1 MLRTKRFKKGMLIV
15 LAMMLV
21 VVLAAGCGKK
31 GDKVPG
37 AGEGKVIATYKDGT
51 VTDTEFNKY
60 TTFFG
65 IVNPQTAMYLSIPQ
79 LKEQFLREYVGY
91 KILNARMPKPSKEE
105 QKKIDDNT
113 NQFYTQVK
121 TAIDQNEELK
131 KTLDAAKLSE
141 ADIKHFFSMI
151 TSIMSNEEK
160 NITEDDMKKHMEESK
175 DDYNR
180 VTVRHIL
187 VSISE
192 GGEKPRTEAEALKR
206 AQEVKTKLEAGG
218 DWNALAKEYS
228 DDPGSKDNG
237 GIYEKQ
243 LSKGW
248 VAEFKDAANKQEIG
262 KVGEPV
268 KTQFGYHVMKV
279 ESRELAT
286 FDSLT
291 EEEKTE
297 LKQTVASDKMNKFM
311 TDELPG
317 LITKID
323 LPKEEETKPEDG
335 KTNEGKTNDG
345 KADESKTNDGGKQN
359 EGKTNDGK
367 ADEGAAKDEKK

>member
-31 GDKVPG
+31 GDV
-37 AGEGKVIATYKDGT
+37 VATYKGGT
-51 VTDTEFNKY
+51 VTESEFNKY
-60 TTFFG
+60 TTFMG
-65 IVNPQTAMYLSIPQ
+65 VVNPQMAMYLSIPQ
-79 LKEQFLREYVGY
+79 FKEQFLREFVGY
-91 KILNARMPKPSKEE
+91 KILNERLPKPSEE
-105 QKKIDDNT
+105 EKKKIDDNT
-113 NQFYTQVK
+113 NQFYSQIK
-121 TAIDQNEELK
+121 TATEQNAELK
-131 KTLDAAKLSE
+131 KTLDDAKLGE

-160 NITEDDMKKHMEESK
+160 NVTEDDMKKHMAEAK

-180 VTVRHIL
+180 ITVRHIL

-206 AQEVKTKLEAGG
+206 AQEVKAKLESGG

-228 DDPGSKDNG
+228 DDPGSKDKG

-243 LSKGW
+243 LAKGW
-248 VAEFKDAANKQEIG
+248 VGEFKDAANKQEIG

-279 ESRELAT
+279 ESREPAT
-286 FDSLT
+286 FESLT
-291 EEEKTE
+291 EDEKTE
-297 LKQTVASDKMNKFM
+297 LKQTVASVNMNKFM

-323 LPKEEETKPEDG
+323 LPKEEEPKPETGKEGDGKTNNGGKTNEG

-345 KADESKTNDGGKQN
+345 KADGN
-359 EGKTNDGK
+359 
-367 ADEGAAKDEKK
+367 AAKDEKK

>member
-31 GDKVPG
+31 GD
-37 AGEGKVIATYKDGT
+37 VIATYKGGT
-51 VTDTEFNKY
+51 VTNKEFEKY

-65 IVNPQTAMYLSIPQ
+65 IVNPQMTMYLTIPQ
-79 LKEQFLREYVGY
+79 VKEQFLREYIGY
-91 KILNARMPKPSKEE
+91 KILNERMPKPSKEE
-105 QKKIDDNT
+105 QKKIDENT
-113 NQFYTQVK
+113 NNFYAQVK
-121 TAIDQNEELK
+121 TAMDQNEELK
-131 KTLDAAKLSE
+131 KTLTDAKLSE
-141 ADIKHFFSMI
+141 SDIKNYFSMI

-160 NITEDDMKKHMEESK
+160 NVTDDDMKKHMEEAK

-180 VTVRHIL
+180 VTVRHVL

-192 GGEKPRTEAEALKR
+192 GGEKPRTDEEALKR
-206 AQEVKTKLEAGG
+206 AKEAKAKLEAGG
-218 DWNALAKEYS
+218 DWNTVAKDYS
-228 DDPGSKDNG
+228 DDPGSKDKG

-262 KVGEPV
+262 KIGEPV

-279 ESRELAT
+279 ESREPAT

-291 EEEKTE
+291 EEEKTD
-297 LKQTVASDKMNKFM
+297 LKQTVASAKMNKFM

-317 LITKID
+317 LITKVD
-323 LPKEEETKPEDG
+323 LPKEEEKKPEDG

-345 KADESKTNDGGKQN
+345 GKQN
-359 EGKTNDGK
+359 EGKTNEGKTNDGKTNDGK
-367 ADEGAAKDEKK
+367 ADENAAKDEKK